1 MQLATIL
8 TSNSS
13 GRGSV
18 RSTVSTLNGPNF
30 SRATAA
36 VICMKRFSLLSL
48 REWLVQ
54 LAVRIFGRID
64 DDLLVPGHILVKPV
78 SGDVLKLHLNDTR
91 IGPLTELVEF
101 DLTDN
106 GIERVGVDIGGEL
119 LIIEASSRLHGLLQD
134 LHGCI
139 GKRRLIEPEWVGAG
153 VLGARLILG
162 EKCLDAGEA
171 HLRT

>member
-1 MQLATIL
+1 MPLATIC

-18 RSTVSTLNGPNF
+18 SSIVSTLNGPNF

-36 VICMKRFSLLSL
+36 VICMKRFSL

-64 DDLLVPGHILVKPV
+64 DHLLVPGHILVKPV

-91 IGPLTELVEF
+91 IGPFTELVEF

-106 GIERVGVDIGGEL
+106 RVERVGVDIGGEL
-119 LIIEASSRLHGLLQD
+119 LIIEATSRLHGL
-134 LHGCI
+134 
-139 GKRRLIEPEWVGAG
+139 
-153 VLGARLILG
+153 
-162 EKCLDAGEA
+162 
-171 HLRT
+171 